1 MYYIPIDSR
10 KKKVKQFTKEII
22 MNLGLLSLILLLVAI
37 VIGFVRNVNVGIL
50 SIGFAM
56 ILTLLFKDQIAAADV
71 IGGFG
76 TSLFV
81 QMVGVTYLF
90 AIINGNGTLELLAKK
105 IVNLVPARAIPFVM
119 FIIGMVLSAAGPGSI
134 PCLAIIPVIAIP
146 ISVSAGINPIMTS
159 IIGDMGAMAGRMSPL
174 TPEAAVVR
182 GLMEKQNMTGNTV
195 PIMVCTAVTAVVCCV
210 FVYIYYK
217 GWKVDQTVVTGEKE
231 KLPKFTWQQCLSLA
245 GLVVLA
251 FGVLVLSW
259 NVGLT
264 GFLIGSVLCIIG
276 CGDEKKAVKGIPW
289 NVIIMVLGVG
299 MLMNIVSL
307 SGGVDILVS
316 ALESVMNIKT
326 ANPIMAI
333 LAGIMSFF
341 SSGLGVVF
349 PTLVPI
355 CGSLASGIGADGIYL
370 VAMVVIGGTIA
381 GYTPISTTGALIMAG
396 VAQQEDSEKRFP
408 QNKLF
413 VELFAVSVIN
423 LVVLAVMA
431 AIGVYGLFV

>member
-1 MYYIPIDSR
+1 
-10 KKKVKQFTKEII
+10 
-22 MNLGLLSLILLLVAI
+22 MNLAVISLVLLLAAI

-56 ILTLLFKDQIAAADV
+56 ILTLLFPDTLSTKDV
-71 IGGFG
+71 VSGFS

-105 IVNLVPARAIPFVM
+105 IVNKVPARTIPFVM
-119 FIIGMVLSAAGPGSI
+119 FLIGMVLSAVGPGSI

-146 ISVSAGINPIMTS
+146 ISISAGINPIMTA

-182 GLMEKQNMTGNTV
+182 GLMEEQNLNGNTV
-195 PIMVCTAVTAVVCCV
+195 PIMICTIVTTLICAAL
-210 FVYIYYK
+210 VYIYYR
-217 GWKVDQTVVTGEKE
+217 GWKVEKPMQTDEKE
-231 KLPKFTWQQCLSLA
+231 VLPKFTWQQMASIA
-245 GLVVLA
+245 GLLLLA

-264 GFLIGSVLCIIG
+264 GFLIGSVLCILE
-276 CGDEKKAVKGIPW
+276 CGKEKKAIAGVPW

-299 MLMNIVSL
+299 ILMNVISL
-307 SGGVDILVS
+307 SGGVDLLVS
-316 ALESVMNIKT
+316 ALEKVMGEKSAAPVI
-326 ANPIMAI
+326 AL

-355 CGSLASGIGADGIYL
+355 CGGLASGIGADGVYL

-396 VAQQEDSEKRFP
+396 VAQQKDSEERFP
-408 QNKLF
+408 QNKMFL
-413 VELFAVSVIN
+413 ELFAVSFIN
-423 LVVLAVMA
+423 LAVLAVMA
-431 AIGVYGLFV
+431 MTGVYKFFI

>member
-1 MYYIPIDSR
+1 
-10 KKKVKQFTKEII
+10 
-22 MNLGLLSLILLLVAI
+22 MNLGLLSLLLLLAAI
-37 VIGFVRNVNVGIL
+37 IIGFVRNVNVGIL

-56 ILTLLFKDQIAAADV
+56 VLTLIFKDTIAASDV

-76 TSLFV
+76 TSLFI
-81 QMVGVTYLF
+81 QMAGVTYLF
-90 AIINGNGTLELLAKK
+90 AIINGNGTLELMAKK

-119 FIIGMVLSAAGPGSI
+119 FLIGMVLSAAGPGSI

-146 ISVSAGINPIMTS
+146 ISVSAGINPIMTA

-182 GLMEKQNMTGNTV
+182 GLMEEQGMVGNTV
-195 PIMVCTAVTAVVCCV
+195 PIMICTAITAVVCCV
-210 FVYIYYK
+210 FVYVYYK
-217 GWKVDQTVVTGEKE
+217 GWKVDGEKASGEKE
-231 KLPKFTWQQCLSLA
+231 KLPKFTWQQYLSLA
-245 GLVVLA
+245 GLVLLA

-264 GFLIGSVLCIIG
+264 GFLIGSILCIIG
-276 CGDEKKAVKGIPW
+276 CGEEKKAVKGIPW

-307 SGGVDILVS
+307 SGGIDILVS
-316 ALESVMNIKT
+316 ALEAVMGTKT

-349 PTLVPI
+349 PTLIPI
-355 CGSLASGIGADGIYL
+355 CQSLATGIGVDGVYL

-396 VAQQEDSEKRFP
+396 VAQQEDAEERFP

-431 AIGVYGLFV
+431 ALGIYGIFV